1 MPKVRVLVVDDSVV
15 VRRLVSDAL
24 SSDARCEVVGSAANG
39 KIALAKI
46 SQVNPDVVTLDIEM
60 PEMDGL
66 ECLAALRKV
75 HPKLPVI
82 MFSTLT
88 ERAAAATLKA
98 LSLGATDYV
107 TKPSAGGIDAAQQM
121 VRELLLPKVLH
132 FGSAAGVSRPPRL
145 TPPPATRAAA
155 ASAKQGHYPVRV
167 LAIGCSTGG
176 PNALTALLECL
187 PARPPVPVV
196 ITQHMP
202 PVFTR
207 LLAERLRAH
216 TQLPVS
222 EAQGGEVLAPGDI
235 WIAPGDHHLVL
246 RREGSA
252 VKLALDDG
260 PHENSCRPAVD
271 VMFRSVVQIYGGHVL
286 ALIMTG
292 MGQDGLRGC
301 EHVREAGGQIVV
313 QDEAT
318 SVVWGMPGY
327 VANAGLADAVLPLP
341 QLAAE
346 LTRRM
351 PAAAA
356 AGARAGGAPQTLPGA
371 NAPPGKPK
379 SAPCP

>member
-1 MPKVRVLVVDDSVV
+1 MPRVRVLVVDDSVV
-15 VRRLVSDAL
+15 VRRLVTDAL

-46 SQVNPDVVTLDIEM
+46 SQVNPDIVTMDIEM

-66 ECLAALRKV
+66 ECLAALRKL

-107 TKPSAGGIDAAQQM
+107 AKPSAGGIEAAQQM
-121 VRELLLPKVLH
+121 VREQLLPKVLQ
-132 FGSAAGVSRPPRL
+132 FGSPAGVPRALRPTPAPAVRSAAGKPL
-145 TPPPATRAAA
+145 
-155 ASAKQGHYPVRV
+155 QPVRL

-176 PNALTALLECL
+176 PNALTALLERF
-187 PARPPVPVV
+187 PARLPVPVV

-216 TQLPVS
+216 TRLPVS

-246 RREGSA
+246 RRDGA
-252 VKLALDDG
+252 AIKLALDDG

-286 ALIMTG
+286 ALVMTG

-327 VANAGLADAVLPLP
+327 VAQAGLADAILPLA

-351 PAAAA
+351 PGATPPATAPKAAV
-356 AGARAGGAPQTLPGA
+356 APQAASASHRPAGS
-371 NAPPGKPK
+371 K
-379 SAPCP
+379 SVPCP